1 MKILKKIR
9 KILGSMPLA
18 ITLLVM
24 LAAACALSSAVPQGQ
39 TFEWYSGQ
47 FGERMAAVITALHAD
62 DAYHSWWFLT
72 LSGFLCL
79 SLLMCNLIRIRP
91 LIRRTR
97 KEPGNFAGIWGAW
110 VCHLGILL
118 LIIGFALGQ
127 MTQEEYTISG
137 LPGNTVPLAET
148 GLQVTVDDFT
158 IDWREDGTA
167 GQYTAELTVCGADGT
182 EEHGT
187 ASVNHPAELCGYEFF
202 QNSAGWAAD
211 VTVEKNGEILQQK
224 TLCVQE
230 YMPLADDPDI
240 VVMFYNFY
248 PNYDGETGT
257 VSPMA
262 STRPEK
268 PGYLYMVFYQGEVRG
283 MNVLE
288 ADDEITIDQEYTVR
302 FRNPSNYTL
311 LMVKRDRF
319 SWLAMLGAAIV
330 MAGLVMAFYLR
341 KR

>member
-158 IDWREDGTA
+158 IDWREDGT
-167 GQYTAELTVCGADGT
+167 

-302 FRNPSNYTL
+302 FSNPSNYTL